1 MNITLNNSSVP
12 YSQINFTDN
21 YNILKVIDQSGG
33 TKSRITITLLPMVA
47 PTNDG
52 EVSVSINDGVVLSTT
67 LVQNARGRNFYIKS
81 NSSTST
87 AMSLA
92 KALRS
97 VPNVS
102 SLYDVIC
109 SNVNTVTLVARKY
122 GAISSEFSTNNT
134 AITITQTIG
143 SSNSSLENGKVVADV
158 FTGNKYIT
166 SMEKNYYE
174 SEVAFDLSSVLSTFS
189 EYGELKPYNVKLYGA
204 LSDGS
209 FTTLG
214 EKSAY
219 IGYGYKVNNSSD
231 FLYLNG
237 ITLAQYVEDGHSNSG
252 KLNTSLLYMYQPYLN
267 FSLFNSNL
275 ITTSITINYLDSAD
289 NLIYG
294 TQEEIVF
301 NNYLEDFEYIL
312 NTNYFNQAFYI
323 EVVIPNLGTLRYNVI
338 KPLNMTDT
346 NQRVYWRNEYGGV
359 SFFDFTSHKEE
370 ERSMELETYTKN
382 NFDYYESEYKDKEKV
397 YENNSRLNITLTSH
411 LISKDGTYIFN
422 SMAKSRK
429 VWTKIDGII
438 YEIIIDNV
446 SIEETDIDGIFQ
458 ASVTYHYSVNN
469 F

>member
-1 MNITLNNSSVP
+1 M
-12 YSQINFTDN
+12 
-21 YNILKVIDQSGG
+21 
-33 TKSRITITLLPMVA
+33 
-47 PTNDG
+47 
-52 EVSVSINDGVVLSTT
+52 
-67 LVQNARGRNFYIKS
+67 
-81 NSSTST
+81 
-87 AMSLA
+87 
-92 KALRS
+92 
-97 VPNVS
+97 
-102 SLYDVIC
+102 
-109 SNVNTVTLVARKY
+109 
-122 GAISSEFSTNNT
+122 
-134 AITITQTIG
+134 
-143 SSNSSLENGKVVADV
+143 ENGKVVADV

-204 LSDGS
+204 LADGS

-219 IGYGYKVNNSSD
+219 IGYGYKVNNSRD

-237 ITLAQYVEDGHSNSG
+237 ITLAQNVEDGHSNSG

-338 KPLNMTDT
+338 KPLNMTDV

-359 SFFDFTSHKEE
+359 SFFDFTGHKEE

-429 VWTKIDGII
+429 VWTKIDGVE
-438 YEIIIDNV
+438 YEIILDNV
-446 SIEETDIDGIFQ
+446 SVEETDIDNIFTG
-458 ASVTYHYSVNN
+458 SITYHYSQNN